1 MTPTCYH
8 PRMAATTLRL
18 PEALKTEADALAAR
32 LGISLNALAAVALRD
47 YLDGR
52 SATARSALR
61 SLDVPAPVA
70 AAMPSPRAAPSP
82 RPKSIKAP
90 ASRNDPCPCGA
101 TNTQGYPIK
110 WKRCHGAVK
119 PA

>member
-8 PRMAATTLRL
+8 PKMPATTLRL
-18 PEALKTEADALAAR
+18 PAELKAEADNLAAR

-61 SLDVPAPVA
+61 SVA
-70 AAMPSPRAAPSP
+70 AGPLPALLP
-82 RPKSIKAP
+82 RPGASVHKAP

-101 TNTQGYPIK
+101 LNLNGYPIK
-110 WKRCHGAVK
+110 WKHCHGDPKAYSVL
-119 PA
+119 